1 MAVTRR
7 PSGRRRFTLVLLVLT
22 AVTLLT
28 LDSRGFGPLDTA
40 RSAVLSALSPVGDVA
55 RNVFRPV
62 GDAWDGAFN
71 SDEILAENEDLRRRV
86 DELEGQL
93 TDNAVARESLEQ
105 LLEQVGIPF
114 VADFETVNAKVVS
127 GAVGNFETTVEL
139 DKGTDAGIQ
148 KGMPVITGRG
158 LIGRVTQV
166 SGGRS
171 QVQLV
176 TDGDLNVGFSVVG
189 TPIVGLASGTGRS
202 GQLLGTV
209 DEQRDPNVGDI
220 VVTSGTDG
228 SPYPPGIPIGT
239 ITGVTTD
246 PAARE
251 KRLDIT
257 MLADLHDLTFASVV
271 LYSPST

>member
-1 MAVTRR
+1 VAVSRR
-7 PSGRRRFTLVLLVLT
+7 SGRRRFTLVLLVLT

-28 LDSRGFGPLDTA
+28 LDSRGFGPLDSA

-55 RNVFRPV
+55 ANVFRPV

-71 SDEILAENEDLRRRV
+71 SDEILDENEQLRRRV

-114 VADFETVNAKVVS
+114 VADYGTVNAKVVS
-127 GAVGNFETTVEL
+127 GAVGNFDTTIEL
-139 DKGTDAGIQ
+139 DKGSDDGIQ

-166 SGGRS
+166 SGGRA

-176 TDGDLNVGFSVVG
+176 TDGDMQVGFSVVG

-202 GQLLGTV
+202 GQLEGTV
-209 DEQRDPNVGDI
+209 NEDRNPSVGDI
-220 VVTSGTDG
+220 VTTSGLAD

-239 ITGVTTD
+239 ITAVNAEEG
-246 PAARE
+246 ARL
-251 KRLDIT
+251 KRVDIT
-257 MLADLHDLTFASVV
+257 MLADLYDLTFASVV
-271 LYSPST
+271 LYTPAP